1 MMFSIIIPTHNSN
14 DTLRIALRS
23 CLNQTNGDFEI
34 IVIDDASNEPAA
46 IVCADLEDRR
56 ITCLTN
62 PTNLGASTS
71 RNRGLDTARG
81 DYIVFLDADDIYLPH
96 KLEVL
101 ARTIQREQPGVL
113 LHRQFRLHGKSDG
126 RISWSELPA
135 RRWDGQTPL
144 EEFTFRGGDYY
155 NINVLCVSRL
165 ILQNV
170 RFRPEIRMLEDQAF
184 VYDCLRAAQHIAV
197 LDDLL
202 AVYVDDSRSSRAS
215 RRYRSRQDFLA
226 FQRYAQQHLTL
237 RGQAL
242 INAAIASE
250 LNAFTHPVLVPFAL
264 FRGMQAGMP
273 LGRSTFYAFRSI
285 VGLPLANKVLS
296 TLRAAKSKP
305 RAPEWLDLLEP
316 LEEGIKR

>member
-1 MMFSIIIPTHNSN
+1 GLPILAADREPVLLAVPAHRIARCRVGSREPPHIEQLVPGGLLERSSPLQDSCDDRHGGCGSDRVSPGGAGFRHRRLSRARGDGDGTDRRSDLVSDRWTARLRHAGREAPIMMFSIIIPTHNSN

-46 IVCADLEDRR
+46 IVCANLEDRR

-62 PTNLGASTS
+62 PTNLGASAS
-71 RNRGLDTARG
+71 RNRGLEAARG

-170 RFRPEIRMLEDQAF
+170 RFRPESRMLEDRAL
-184 VYDCLRAAQHIAV
+184 VYYSLRA
-197 LDDLL
+197 
-202 AVYVDDSRSSRAS
+202 
-215 RRYRSRQDFLA
+215 
-226 FQRYAQQHLTL
+226 
-237 RGQAL
+237 
-242 INAAIASE
+242 
-250 LNAFTHPVLVPFAL
+250 
-264 FRGMQAGMP
+264 
-273 LGRSTFYAFRSI
+273 
-285 VGLPLANKVLS
+285 
-296 TLRAAKSKP
+296 
-305 RAPEWLDLLEP
+305 
-316 LEEGIKR
+316 